1 MCNLELENL
10 WHQIYIKGE
19 RYFSSGFCDIFLTDL
34 EPISL
39 KPPIFTIGARCSAIY
54 MRKYNHYI
62 KIIETLVNELL
73 NSQEHISVKV
83 VSTDLEVTKR
93 QYPIDQICAKSLPIN
108 HEYTFDNYIIY
119 KSNRIA
125 YKAAK
130 SIVDSTEDII
140 RFLFLYGKI
149 GVGKTHLLNAIAN
162 SAMASTHNKKVLYTS
177 GKQFVDEYL
186 YFKRGHSGSFLTK
199 YNDIDMLI
207 VDDIEGLYADHDAQ
221 REFFLLFNKLYDSKK
236 QIVISSYY
244 APDEL
249 FRLDDNLRCC
259 LKSGFITDIQK
270 PNYNARI
277 AILENIVAINGLV
290 IPQIVLE
297 YIAQHIDNNIKKL
310 IAAPM
315 EVLNY
320 ASYNKLNLNL
330 DIMPSAINYIYSL
343 R

>member
-62 KIIETLVNELL
+62 KIIETLVNELI

-108 HEYTFDNYIIY
+108 HECTFESFIIY
-119 KSNRIA
+119 QANRIA
-125 YKAAK
+125 YKAAN
-130 SIVDSTEDII
+130 SLVDSSGDII
-140 RFLFLYGKI
+140 NYIFLYGSM

-162 SAMASTHNKKVLYTS
+162 SAMASTNNKKVLYTS
-177 GKQFVDEYL
+177 AEQFVDEYL
-186 YFKRGHSGSFLTK
+186 YFKREQCGSFYTK
-199 YNDIDMLI
+199 YNDIDILI
-207 VDDIEGLYADHDAQ
+207 VDDIEGLYADRDAQ

-270 PNYNARI
+270 PDYNARI

-290 IPQIVLE
+290 IPQKILE
-297 YIAQHIDNNIKKL
+297 YIAQHIDNNIKRL
-310 IAAPM
+310 IEAPM
-315 EVLNY
+315 RALDY
-320 ASYNKLNLNL
+320 ASYNKLNLSL
-330 DIMPSAINYIYSL
+330 DIMPGAINYIYSQS
-343 R
+343 

>member
-1 MCNLELENL
+1 MCDLELENL

-34 EPISL
+34 KPISL

-54 MRKYNHYI
+54 MRKYNPYI
-62 KIIETLVNELL
+62 KIIETLVNELI

-93 QYPIDQICAKSLPIN
+93 QYHIDQICAKSLPIN
-108 HEYTFDNYIIY
+108 HECTFESFIIY
-119 KSNRIA
+119 QANRIA
-125 YKAAK
+125 YKAAN
-130 SIVDSTEDII
+130 SLVDSSGDII
-140 RFLFLYGKI
+140 NYLFLYGSM

-177 GKQFVDEYL
+177 AEQFVDEYL
-186 YFKRGHSGSFLTK
+186 YFKREQRGSFYTK
-199 YNDIDMLI
+199 YNDIDILI
-207 VDDIEGLYADHDAQ
+207 VDDIEGLYADRDAQ

-236 QIVISSYY
+236 QIVISSCY

-290 IPQIVLE
+290 IPQKILE
-297 YIAQHIDNNIKKL
+297 YIAQHIDNNIKRL
-310 IAAPM
+310 IEAPIRA
-315 EVLNY
+315 LDY
-320 ASYNKLNLNL
+320 ASYNKLSLSL
-330 DIMPSAINYIYSL
+330 DIMPGAINYIYSQS
-343 R
+343 